1 MFSSGFPPLPLPPL
15 SFERQRFGR
24 DDDETKDRAFAS
36 RWSAFVSLASLART
50 NEDFENVAGKGQLK
64 MSSQTRRAK
73 LTFVATK
80 SIRYASSRLEA
91 RIPFSASIF
100 APPRVFARGRRC
112 VRRCPR
118 REKSKEER
126 RATTRHG
133 EAISIQF
140 RERKGRCTK
149 RALVLSKTRTFA
161 REDVEQ
167 FAKITGDSNPIHVSR
182 AELNNIVH
190 GALLVSMFP
199 AIVGST
205 FPGAKYLRQTAMFR
219 NECPVGARVT
229 ATVRKVKET
238 RGGKI
243 VEFETKVRCAE
254 DEGKVSRGRLRA
266 GENRIERSTGRM

>member
-1 MFSSGFPPLPLPPL
+1 L
-15 SFERQRFGR
+15 R
-24 DDDETKDRAFAS
+24 DDNDTTAKRFQSNAANEKKDGA
-36 RWSAFVSLASLART
+36 
-50 NEDFENVAGKGQLK
+50 
-64 MSSQTRRAK
+64 
-73 LTFVATK
+73 
-80 SIRYASSRLEA
+80 
-91 RIPFSASIF
+91 
-100 APPRVFARGRRC
+100 
-112 VRRCPR
+112 
-118 REKSKEER
+118 
-126 RATTRHG
+126 
-133 EAISIQF
+133 
-140 RERKGRCTK
+140 K

-167 FAKITGDSNPIHVSR
+167 FAKITGDSNPIHVR
-182 AELNNIVH
+182 RTATDNIVH

-254 DEGKVSRGRLRA
+254 DEGKVYVDGFALA
-266 GENRIERSTGRM
+266 KIE

>member
-1 MFSSGFPPLPLPPL
+1 MRSSL
-15 SFERQRFGR
+15 SSSREAQRGKTSR
-24 DDDETKDRAFAS
+24 DDTTAKRFQSNAANEKKDGA
-36 RWSAFVSLASLART
+36 
-50 NEDFENVAGKGQLK
+50 
-64 MSSQTRRAK
+64 
-73 LTFVATK
+73 
-80 SIRYASSRLEA
+80 
-91 RIPFSASIF
+91 
-100 APPRVFARGRRC
+100 
-112 VRRCPR
+112 
-118 REKSKEER
+118 
-126 RATTRHG
+126 
-133 EAISIQF
+133 
-140 RERKGRCTK
+140 K

-167 FAKITGDSNPIHVSR
+167 FAKITGDSNPIHVR
-182 AELNNIVH
+182 RTATTDDDNIVH

-254 DEGKVSRGRLRA
+254 DEGKVYVDGFALA
-266 GENRIERSTGRM
+266 KIE

>member
-1 MFSSGFPPLPLPPL
+1 MRSSL
-15 SFERQRFGR
+15 SSSREAQRGKTLR
-24 DDDETKDRAFAS
+24 DDDDATAKRFQSNAANEKKDGA
-36 RWSAFVSLASLART
+36 
-50 NEDFENVAGKGQLK
+50 
-64 MSSQTRRAK
+64 
-73 LTFVATK
+73 
-80 SIRYASSRLEA
+80 
-91 RIPFSASIF
+91 
-100 APPRVFARGRRC
+100 
-112 VRRCPR
+112 
-118 REKSKEER
+118 
-126 RATTRHG
+126 
-133 EAISIQF
+133 
-140 RERKGRCTK
+140 K

-167 FAKITGDSNPIHVSR
+167 FAKITGDSNPIHVSHTTT
-182 AELNNIVH
+182 NNIVH

-254 DEGKVSRGRLRA
+254 DEGKVYVDGFALA
-266 GENRIERSTGRM
+266 KIE

>member
-1 MFSSGFPPLPLPPL
+1 MYSS
-15 SFERQRFGR
+15 SE
-24 DDDETKDRAFAS
+24 
-36 RWSAFVSLASLART
+36 
-50 NEDFENVAGKGQLK
+50 
-64 MSSQTRRAK
+64 
-73 LTFVATK
+73 
-80 SIRYASSRLEA
+80 SSREEQ
-91 RIPFSASIF
+91 
-100 APPRVFARGRRC
+100 RGKTRNNND
-112 VRRCPR
+112 
-118 REKSKEER
+118 
-126 RATTRHG
+126 TT
-133 EAISIQF
+133 A
-140 RERKGRCTK
+140 K
-149 RALVLSKTRTFA
+149 RFQSNAANENDGAKHAFVLSKTRTFA

-182 AELNNIVH
+182 TTTNNIVH

-254 DEGKVSRGRLRA
+254 DEGKVYVDGFALA
-266 GENRIERSTGRM
+266 KIE

>member
-1 MFSSGFPPLPLPPL
+1 MYSSL
-15 SFERQRFGR
+15 S
-24 DDDETKDRAFAS
+24 
-36 RWSAFVSLASLART
+36 
-50 NEDFENVAGKGQLK
+50 
-64 MSSQTRRAK
+64 SS
-73 LTFVATK
+73 
-80 SIRYASSRLEA
+80 SSREEGGGKTHNDTTA
-91 RIPFSASIF
+91 KRFQSNA
-100 APPRVFARGRRC
+100 AN
-112 VRRCPR
+112 
-118 REKSKEER
+118 EKD
-126 RATTRHG
+126 G
-133 EAISIQF
+133 F
-140 RERKGRCTK
+140 RN
-149 RALVLSKTRTFA
+149 AFVLSKMRTFA

-182 AELNNIVH
+182 TATTDDNIVH

-254 DEGKVSRGRLRA
+254 DEGKVYVDGFALA
-266 GENRIERSTGRM
+266 KIE

>member
-1 MFSSGFPPLPLPPL
+1 MCSSL
-15 SFERQRFGR
+15 S
-24 DDDETKDRAFAS
+24 
-36 RWSAFVSLASLART
+36 
-50 NEDFENVAGKGQLK
+50 
-64 MSSQTRRAK
+64 
-73 LTFVATK
+73 
-80 SIRYASSRLEA
+80 SSREEQ
-91 RIPFSASIF
+91 
-100 APPRVFARGRRC
+100 RGKTRNTND
-112 VRRCPR
+112 
-118 REKSKEER
+118 
-126 RATTRHG
+126 TTAKRFQSNAANENDG
-133 EAISIQF
+133 F
-140 RERKGRCTK
+140 RNV
-149 RALVLSKTRTFA
+149 LVLSKTRTFA

-182 AELNNIVH
+182 TTTNNIVH

-254 DEGKVSRGRLRA
+254 DEGKVYVDGFALA
-266 GENRIERSTGRM
+266 KIE

>member
-1 MFSSGFPPLPLPPL
+1 MCSSL
-15 SFERQRFGR
+15 S
-24 DDDETKDRAFAS
+24 
-36 RWSAFVSLASLART
+36 
-50 NEDFENVAGKGQLK
+50 
-64 MSSQTRRAK
+64 
-73 LTFVATK
+73 
-80 SIRYASSRLEA
+80 SSR
-91 RIPFSASIF
+91 
-100 APPRVFARGRRC
+100 
-112 VRRCPR
+112 
-118 REKSKEER
+118 EEEGGKTR
-126 RATTRHG
+126 NDATTTAKRFQSNAANEKKDG
-133 EAISIQF
+133 A
-140 RERKGRCTK
+140 KK

-182 AELNNIVH
+182 TATDNIVH

-254 DEGKVSRGRLRA
+254 DEGKVYVDGFALA
-266 GENRIERSTGRM
+266 KIE

>member
-1 MFSSGFPPLPLPPL
+1 MYSSL
-15 SFERQRFGR
+15 S
-24 DDDETKDRAFAS
+24 
-36 RWSAFVSLASLART
+36 
-50 NEDFENVAGKGQLK
+50 
-64 MSSQTRRAK
+64 
-73 LTFVATK
+73 
-80 SIRYASSRLEA
+80 SSREEQ
-91 RIPFSASIF
+91 
-100 APPRVFARGRRC
+100 RGKTRNTND
-112 VRRCPR
+112 
-118 REKSKEER
+118 
-126 RATTRHG
+126 TTAKRFQSNAANENDG
-133 EAISIQF
+133 F
-140 RERKGRCTK
+140 RNV
-149 RALVLSKTRTFA
+149 LVLSKTRTFA

-182 AELNNIVH
+182 TTTNNIVH

-254 DEGKVSRGRLRA
+254 DEGKVYVDGFALA
-266 GENRIERSTGRM
+266 KIE

>member
-1 MFSSGFPPLPLPPL
+1 MRSSL
-15 SFERQRFGR
+15 SSSREAQRGKTR
-24 DDDETKDRAFAS
+24 DDATAKKRFQSNSANEKDGA
-36 RWSAFVSLASLART
+36 
-50 NEDFENVAGKGQLK
+50 
-64 MSSQTRRAK
+64 
-73 LTFVATK
+73 
-80 SIRYASSRLEA
+80 
-91 RIPFSASIF
+91 
-100 APPRVFARGRRC
+100 
-112 VRRCPR
+112 
-118 REKSKEER
+118 
-126 RATTRHG
+126 
-133 EAISIQF
+133 
-140 RERKGRCTK
+140 K

-167 FAKITGDSNPIHVSR
+167 FAKITGDSNPIHVSKKN
-182 AELNNIVH
+182 NNIVH

-254 DEGKVSRGRLRA
+254 DEGKVYVDGFALA
-266 GENRIERSTGRM
+266 KIE

>member
-1 MFSSGFPPLPLPPL
+1 MRSSL
-15 SFERQRFGR
+15 SSSREAQRGKTLR
-24 DDDETKDRAFAS
+24 DDNDTTAKRFQSNAANEKKDGA
-36 RWSAFVSLASLART
+36 
-50 NEDFENVAGKGQLK
+50 
-64 MSSQTRRAK
+64 
-73 LTFVATK
+73 
-80 SIRYASSRLEA
+80 
-91 RIPFSASIF
+91 
-100 APPRVFARGRRC
+100 
-112 VRRCPR
+112 
-118 REKSKEER
+118 
-126 RATTRHG
+126 
-133 EAISIQF
+133 
-140 RERKGRCTK
+140 K

-182 AELNNIVH
+182 TATDNIVH

-254 DEGKVSRGRLRA
+254 DEGKVYVDGFALA
-266 GENRIERSTGRM
+266 KIE

>member
-1 MFSSGFPPLPLPPL
+1 MRSSL
-15 SFERQRFGR
+15 S
-24 DDDETKDRAFAS
+24 
-36 RWSAFVSLASLART
+36 
-50 NEDFENVAGKGQLK
+50 
-64 MSSQTRRAK
+64 
-73 LTFVATK
+73 
-80 SIRYASSRLEA
+80 SSREEQRGKTRNETTA
-91 RIPFSASIF
+91 KRFQSNSAN
-100 APPRVFARGRRC
+100 
-112 VRRCPR
+112 
-118 REKSKEER
+118 EKDG
-126 RATTRHG
+126 A
-133 EAISIQF
+133 
-140 RERKGRCTK
+140 K

-182 AELNNIVH
+182 TATTDDNIVH

-254 DEGKVSRGRLRA
+254 DEGKVYVDGFALA
-266 GENRIERSTGRM
+266 KIG

>member
-1 MFSSGFPPLPLPPL
+1 
-15 SFERQRFGR
+15 
-24 DDDETKDRAFAS
+24 
-36 RWSAFVSLASLART
+36 
-50 NEDFENVAGKGQLK
+50 
-64 MSSQTRRAK
+64 MSSSREAQRGKTRNDNETTAK
-73 LTFVATK
+73 RFQSNA
-80 SIRYASSRLEA
+80 ANN
-91 RIPFSASIF
+91 
-100 APPRVFARGRRC
+100 
-112 VRRCPR
+112 
-118 REKSKEER
+118 EKDG
-126 RATTRHG
+126 A
-133 EAISIQF
+133 
-140 RERKGRCTK
+140 K

-182 AELNNIVH
+182 AATTDDNIVH

-254 DEGKVSRGRLRA
+254 DEGKVYVDGFALA
-266 GENRIERSTGRM
+266 KIE

>member
-1 MFSSGFPPLPLPPL
+1 MRSSL
-15 SFERQRFGR
+15 S
-24 DDDETKDRAFAS
+24 
-36 RWSAFVSLASLART
+36 
-50 NEDFENVAGKGQLK
+50 
-64 MSSQTRRAK
+64 
-73 LTFVATK
+73 
-80 SIRYASSRLEA
+80 SSREEQRGKTRNDNETTA
-91 RIPFSASIF
+91 KRFQSNSANENDG
-100 APPRVFARGRRC
+100 A
-112 VRRCPR
+112 
-118 REKSKEER
+118 
-126 RATTRHG
+126 
-133 EAISIQF
+133 
-140 RERKGRCTK
+140 K

-167 FAKITGDSNPIHVSR
+167 FAKITGDSNPVHVSR
-182 AELNNIVH
+182 TATTDDNNIVH

-254 DEGKVSRGRLRA
+254 DEGKVYVDGFALA
-266 GENRIERSTGRM
+266 KIE

>member
-1 MFSSGFPPLPLPPL
+1 MRSSL
-15 SFERQRFGR
+15 SSSREAQRGKTR
-24 DDDETKDRAFAS
+24 DDATAKKRFQSNSANEKDGA
-36 RWSAFVSLASLART
+36 
-50 NEDFENVAGKGQLK
+50 
-64 MSSQTRRAK
+64 
-73 LTFVATK
+73 
-80 SIRYASSRLEA
+80 
-91 RIPFSASIF
+91 
-100 APPRVFARGRRC
+100 
-112 VRRCPR
+112 
-118 REKSKEER
+118 
-126 RATTRHG
+126 
-133 EAISIQF
+133 
-140 RERKGRCTK
+140 K

-182 AELNNIVH
+182 AATTDDNIVH

-238 RGGKI
+238 RGGTI

-254 DEGKVSRGRLRA
+254 DEGKVYVDGFALA
-266 GENRIERSTGRM
+266 KIE

>member
-1 MFSSGFPPLPLPPL
+1 MRSSL
-15 SFERQRFGR
+15 SSSREAQRGKTLR
-24 DDDETKDRAFAS
+24 DDDDTTAKRFQSNAANEKKDGA
-36 RWSAFVSLASLART
+36 
-50 NEDFENVAGKGQLK
+50 
-64 MSSQTRRAK
+64 
-73 LTFVATK
+73 
-80 SIRYASSRLEA
+80 
-91 RIPFSASIF
+91 
-100 APPRVFARGRRC
+100 
-112 VRRCPR
+112 
-118 REKSKEER
+118 
-126 RATTRHG
+126 
-133 EAISIQF
+133 
-140 RERKGRCTK
+140 K

-182 AELNNIVH
+182 TATDNIVH

-254 DEGKVSRGRLRA
+254 DEGKVYVDGFALA
-266 GENRIERSTGRM
+266 KIE

>member
-1 MFSSGFPPLPLPPL
+1 MRSSL
-15 SFERQRFGR
+15 S
-24 DDDETKDRAFAS
+24 
-36 RWSAFVSLASLART
+36 
-50 NEDFENVAGKGQLK
+50 
-64 MSSQTRRAK
+64 
-73 LTFVATK
+73 
-80 SIRYASSRLEA
+80 SSREEQRGKTRNNNDTTA
-91 RIPFSASIF
+91 KRFQSSAANENDGAKHAF
-100 APPRVFARGRRC
+100 
-112 VRRCPR
+112 
-118 REKSKEER
+118 
-126 RATTRHG
+126 
-133 EAISIQF
+133 
-140 RERKGRCTK
+140 
-149 RALVLSKTRTFA
+149 VLSKTRTFA

-182 AELNNIVH
+182 TATTDDNIVH

-254 DEGKVSRGRLRA
+254 DEGKVYVDGFALA
-266 GENRIERSTGRM
+266 KIE

>member
-1 MFSSGFPPLPLPPL
+1 MRSSL
-15 SFERQRFGR
+15 SSSREAQRGKTR
-24 DDDETKDRAFAS
+24 DDATAKRFQSNSANEKDGA
-36 RWSAFVSLASLART
+36 
-50 NEDFENVAGKGQLK
+50 
-64 MSSQTRRAK
+64 
-73 LTFVATK
+73 
-80 SIRYASSRLEA
+80 
-91 RIPFSASIF
+91 
-100 APPRVFARGRRC
+100 
-112 VRRCPR
+112 
-118 REKSKEER
+118 
-126 RATTRHG
+126 
-133 EAISIQF
+133 
-140 RERKGRCTK
+140 K
-149 RALVLSKTRTFA
+149 RAPLVLSKTRTFA

-182 AELNNIVH
+182 AATTDDNIVH

-254 DEGKVSRGRLRA
+254 DEGKVYVDGFALA
-266 GENRIERSTGRM
+266 KIE

>member
-1 MFSSGFPPLPLPPL
+1 MRSSL
-15 SFERQRFGR
+15 S
-24 DDDETKDRAFAS
+24 
-36 RWSAFVSLASLART
+36 
-50 NEDFENVAGKGQLK
+50 
-64 MSSQTRRAK
+64 
-73 LTFVATK
+73 
-80 SIRYASSRLEA
+80 SSREA
-91 RIPFSASIF
+91 QRGKTRNDNETTAKRFQSNSAN
-100 APPRVFARGRRC
+100 
-112 VRRCPR
+112 
-118 REKSKEER
+118 EKDG
-126 RATTRHG
+126 A
-133 EAISIQF
+133 
-140 RERKGRCTK
+140 K
-149 RALVLSKTRTFA
+149 RFALVLSKTRTFA

-182 AELNNIVH
+182 TTTTDDNIVH

-254 DEGKVSRGRLRA
+254 DEGKVYVDGFALA
-266 GENRIERSTGRM
+266 KIE

>member
-1 MFSSGFPPLPLPPL
+1 MYSSL
-15 SFERQRFGR
+15 S
-24 DDDETKDRAFAS
+24 
-36 RWSAFVSLASLART
+36 
-50 NEDFENVAGKGQLK
+50 
-64 MSSQTRRAK
+64 
-73 LTFVATK
+73 
-80 SIRYASSRLEA
+80 SSREEQ
-91 RIPFSASIF
+91 
-100 APPRVFARGRRC
+100 RGKTRNTND
-112 VRRCPR
+112 
-118 REKSKEER
+118 
-126 RATTRHG
+126 ATATRFQSNAANENDG
-133 EAISIQF
+133 F
-140 RERKGRCTK
+140 RNV
-149 RALVLSKTRTFA
+149 LVLSKTRTFA

-182 AELNNIVH
+182 TTTNNIVH

-254 DEGKVSRGRLRA
+254 DEGKVYVDGFALA
-266 GENRIERSTGRM
+266 KIE

>member
-1 MFSSGFPPLPLPPL
+1 MRSSL
-15 SFERQRFGR
+15 SSSREAQRGKTLR
-24 DDDETKDRAFAS
+24 DDNDTTAKRFQSNAANEKKD
-36 RWSAFVSLASLART
+36 
-50 NEDFENVAGKGQLK
+50 G
-64 MSSQTRRAK
+64 AK
-73 LTFVATK
+73 
-80 SIRYASSRLEA
+80 
-91 RIPFSASIF
+91 
-100 APPRVFARGRRC
+100 
-112 VRRCPR
+112 
-118 REKSKEER
+118 
-126 RATTRHG
+126 
-133 EAISIQF
+133 
-140 RERKGRCTK
+140 K

-182 AELNNIVH
+182 TATTDDNNIVH

-254 DEGKVSRGRLRA
+254 DEGKVYVDGFALA
-266 GENRIERSTGRM
+266 KIE

>member
-1 MFSSGFPPLPLPPL
+1 
-15 SFERQRFGR
+15 
-24 DDDETKDRAFAS
+24 
-36 RWSAFVSLASLART
+36 
-50 NEDFENVAGKGQLK
+50 
-64 MSSQTRRAK
+64 MSSQPRRARGTLVERRQKVFDMLPRASRRGYALFCFHGSSRFCTRRSS
-73 LTFVATK
+73 L
-80 SIRYASSRLEA
+80 SSSREA
-91 RIPFSASIF
+91 QRGKTRDDATAKKRFQSNSANN
-100 APPRVFARGRRC
+100 
-112 VRRCPR
+112 
-118 REKSKEER
+118 EKDG
-126 RATTRHG
+126 A
-133 EAISIQF
+133 
-140 RERKGRCTK
+140 K

-182 AELNNIVH
+182 TATTDDNNIVH

-238 RGGKI
+238 RGGAI

-254 DEGKVSRGRLRA
+254 DEGKVYVDGFALA
-266 GENRIERSTGRM
+266 KIE